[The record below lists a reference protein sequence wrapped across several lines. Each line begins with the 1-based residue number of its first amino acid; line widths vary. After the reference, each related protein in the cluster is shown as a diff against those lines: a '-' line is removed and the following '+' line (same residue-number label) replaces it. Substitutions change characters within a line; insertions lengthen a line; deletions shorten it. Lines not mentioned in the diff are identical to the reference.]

1 MLVLP
6 FFVVAGAILLTSAVN
21 LLLLLLA
28 ILPGLLISYA
38 IFRADKYEREPLTP
52 LLICFVVGAAATMP
66 VIRLERWAFAL
77 AGGQP
82 SGLFETFLLAFGA
95 LALSEE
101 TVKFLLLL
109 ALAFPYKFF
118 NEPLDG
124 IVYAVLIAM
133 GFATWEN
140 IAYADR
146 FGLQTVLLRSLTA
159 VPAHLV
165 FAIVQGYFA
174 GLAKFDPPRQAR
186 LLGAGFGLAIALH
199 GLYDLL
205 IMQNWS
211 RWLAVLGTVGLYL
224 SLFFCGSLIRHHLE
238 HSPFR
243 KEE

>member
-1 MLVLP
+1 MHP
-6 FFVVAGAILLTSAVN
+6 
-21 LLLLLLA
+21 LLLLLA
-28 ILPGLLISYA
+28 VLPGLVISYA
-38 IFRADKYEREPLTP
+38 IVRADKYEREPLIP
-52 LLICFVVGAAATMP
+52 LLTCFVFGAMATVP
-66 VIRLERWAFAL
+66 AVSVERWVFSL
-77 AGGQP
+77 AGPQP
-82 SGLFETFLLAFGA
+82 FPVLETVLLSFGA

-101 TVKFLLLL
+101 TVKFLVLL
-109 ALAFPYKFF
+109 ALVFPRRFF

-159 VPAHLV
+159 VPAHLA

-174 GLAKFDPPRQAR
+174 GLAKFDPPHRNQLLAR
-186 LLGAGFGLAIALH
+186 GFGLSVGLH

-211 RWLAVLGTVGLYL
+211 RWLVVLGTVALYMN
-224 SLFFCGSLIRHHLE
+224 LFYCARLFRHHLE

-243 KEE
+243 KGE

>member
-1 MLVLP
+1 ML
-6 FFVVAGAILLTSAVN
+6 AV
-21 LLLLLLA
+21 
-28 ILPGLLISYA
+28 LPGLAISYT
-38 IFRADKYEREPLTP
+38 IVRADKYEREPLAP
-52 LLICFVVGAAATMP
+52 LLACFILGGVATIP
-66 VIRLERWAFAL
+66 AITAERWAFSWAGPQPFPLLETAL
-77 AGGQP
+77 L
-82 SGLFETFLLAFGA
+82 SFGA

-101 TVKFLLLL
+101 SAKMLVLL
-109 ALAFPYKFF
+109 AVVFPRRFF

-159 VPAHLV
+159 VPAHLA

-174 GLAKFDPPRQAR
+174 GLAKFDPQHRNR
-186 LLGAGFGLAIALH
+186 LLARGFGLSIGLH

-205 IMQNWS
+205 ILQNWS
-211 RWLAVLGTVGLYL
+211 RWLVVLGTVALYMN
-224 SLFFCGSLIRHHLE
+224 LFYCARLFRHHLE

-243 KEE
+243 KEK